1 MNKIQSSFDL
11 HNSCI
16 LNYSVAIKIFQ
27 SLLLLLVVVVFLVEV
42 KFYGIG
48 IYKLN
53 FHLVDF
59 LGDIPVT

>member
-27 SLLLLLVVVVFLVEV
+27 SLLLLLVVFLVEV
-42 KFYGIG
+42 KFYG

>member
-16 LNYSVAIKIFQ
+16 LNYSVAIKMFQ
-27 SLLLLLVVVVFLVEV
+27 SLLVAVAVFLVEV
-42 KFYGIG
+42 KFYG

>member
-27 SLLLLLVVVVFLVEV
+27 SLLVVVVVVFLVEV
-42 KFYGIG
+42 KFYG

>member
-11 HNSCI
+11 QSSCL
-16 LNYSVAIKIFQ
+16 LNYSVAIKMFQ
-27 SLLLLLVVVVFLVEV
+27 SLLVVVVFLVEV
-42 KFYGIG
+42 KFYGM
-48 IYKLN
+48 YKLN

>member
-16 LNYSVAIKIFQ
+16 LNYSVAIKMFQ
-27 SLLLLLVVVVFLVEV
+27 SLLVVVVVFLVEV
-42 KFYGIG
+42 KFYGI
-48 IYKLN
+48 YKLK
-53 FHLVDF
+53 FHLMDF